1 MSVLTSLLATCLVL
15 ANPTTEAG
23 NGKLNVLVFSK
34 TAAFRH
40 DSIPE
45 GQEMFRRM
53 ASAEGFNVS
62 FTELSARFTD
72 EALAQVDVLVFL
84 LTTGDVLNDAQQ
96 GAMERFVRRGGG
108 YLGIHAASDTEYDWP
123 WYGKLVGA
131 YFLSHPA
138 IQKATLHIEQPDH
151 PTVSRLPKTW
161 VRTDEWYDFRSNP
174 RSSVNVLMRIDEATY
189 NGGRMGAD
197 HPVTWCHEFEGGR
210 AWYTALGHTKESYS
224 ESEFVEM
231 IRRALRWVAKR

>member
-1 MSVLTSLLATCLVL
+1 
-15 ANPTTEAG
+15 
-23 NGKLNVLVFSK
+23 
-34 TAAFRH
+34 
-40 DSIPE
+40 
-45 GQEMFRRM
+45 MFRRM

-72 EALAQVDVLVFL
+72 EALAQVGVLVFL

-151 PTVSRLPKTW
+151 PTVSHLPKTW

>member
-1 MSVLTSLLATCLVL
+1 MSVLTSLLATCLL
-15 ANPTTEAG
+15 LGNPSAETG

-34 TAAFRH
+34 TVAFRH

-53 ASAEGFNVS
+53 AAADGFNVS

-72 EALAQVDVLVFL
+72 EALSQVDVLVFL

-123 WYGKLVGA
+123 WYGRLVGA

-138 IQKATLHIEQPDH
+138 IQKATLHVEQHEH
-151 PTVSRLPKTW
+151 PTVSHLPKTW

-189 NGGRMGAD
+189 NGGRMSGD

-231 IRRALRWVAKR
+231 IRRALSWVAKR

>member
-1 MSVLTSLLATCLVL
+1 MSILTSLLATCLVL

-34 TAAFRH
+34 TASFRH

-151 PTVSRLPKTW
+151 PTVSHLPKTW